1 LGIPLF
7 PAAWV
12 AVQLNTLAG
21 VLFYPSISG
30 PNIYSGLHMATGCRK
45 LEENPWPLNGS
56 VDVAYS
62 CSYLVE
68 SEGSPRFRLGLG
80 ENAGKA
86 SNKGSFVVLETPTG
100 AVEREGEWDTN
111 WLR

>member
-1 LGIPLF
+1 
-7 PAAWV
+7 
-12 AVQLNTLAG
+12 
-21 VLFYPSISG
+21 
-30 PNIYSGLHMATGCRK
+30 MATGCRK

-100 AVEREGEWDTN
+100 AADKVYLAAVERAGEWNTN